1 MRDTVVGCES
11 RLGALLAL
19 YPKNNGDRG
28 EPELTL
34 GTGAKP
40 ILMKTSAHVHLQFFE
55 ATAADP
61 AEDTSAGDSRRCGRW
76 KGRINTRIQRATFT
90 G

>member
-1 MRDTVVGCES
+1 MRGTVVGCES

-19 YPKNNGDRG
+19 YTKNKGDRG
-28 EPELTL
+28 EPELTV
-34 GTGAKP
+34 GNGAKL

-61 AEDTSAGDSRRCGRW
+61 AEDISAGGCRRCGRW